1 MRVAVQRL
9 MLLMPGVMAALFAA
23 MAQARALEPDDSRA
37 AVNYQLNCAGCH
49 LPDGAGRAGLVPA
62 LAGSLGK
69 IISIPGG
76 REYIGRIPGVANS
89 FMSDGELADV
99 LNWALYRF
107 DSQHLPVGLMP
118 YSAEEVGRLRKHPM
132 SDSMVRR
139 ATLMRDGQTT
149 PPSGTAAVAAV
160 PAAAVPVQPPA
171 AFVLCGACHPTS
183 SNAANGI
190 GPNLR
195 GVMGRTS
202 GQVANYMYSAAMKNA
217 GIVWGP
223 ETLDAYITAPAA
235 AVPGNAMTYRGQ
247 PDAAARAAIIA
258 YLQTL
263 H

>member
-1 MRVAVQRL
+1 MAFQRL
-9 MLLMPGVMAALFAA
+9 RLLVPEIVAALFAA
-23 MAQARALEPDDSRA
+23 TVQARAAEPDDTRA
-37 AVNYQLNCAGCH
+37 AVNFRLNCAGCH
-49 LPDGAGRAGLVPA
+49 LPDGTGRAGLVPA

-69 IISIPGG
+69 VISIPGG

-107 DSQHLPVGLMP
+107 DSQHVPVGLAP

-139 ATLMRDGQTT
+139 AALMRDGQATAPSTT
-149 PPSGTAAVAAV
+149 GTGAVV

-171 AFVLCGACHPTS
+171 AFALCGACHPTS
-183 SNAANGI
+183 NNAANGI